1 VMHTANVQLVA
12 TQGQAG
18 DKLRLRTWIEVQL
31 LDDNDQPVSG
41 AEYAITLPGGKV
53 VQGWLDDQGLA
64 RLEGIPPGVCQV
76 SFPKLDK
83 DTWAAAETTSTQASG
98 GKAA

>member
-1 VMHTANVQLVA
+1 MHTANVQLVA

-31 LDDNDQPVSG
+31 LDDNDQPVAG

-53 VQGWLDDQGLA
+53 VQGWLDETGVA

-83 DTWAAAETTSTQASG
+83 DTWTAV
-98 GKAA
+98 